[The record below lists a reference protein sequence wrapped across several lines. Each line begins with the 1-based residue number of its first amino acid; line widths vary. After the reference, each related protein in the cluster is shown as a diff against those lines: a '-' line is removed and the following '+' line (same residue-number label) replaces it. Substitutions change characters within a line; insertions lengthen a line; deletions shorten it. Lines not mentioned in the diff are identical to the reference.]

1 MRNWLNGKWI
11 VLSGASGGIGREL
24 TKLLIL
30 KYGAKVLG
38 IGRSEQKMLSLKKE
52 LGHNSDKFE
61 FKLFDVGDYNG
72 WLDFKDYLIENK
84 IEPILLIN
92 NAGAF
97 PSFNTVLKSE
107 IDVFE
112 KIMQTNYFASVYAVD
127 VISPLLKGTLNKK
140 GKKKDLP
147 AIFNIASAAS
157 LCTVV
162 GTSAYSASKAALKGY
177 TEALQMEEK
186 GKFYVGVAY
195 PGTTAT
201 DLFRFDEN
209 TKNSA
214 LDYVAMPAYK
224 MASKIARKII
234 KKRKRSILGWDAKLM
249 NFTAKFMPVKGL
261 FIIRFVM
268 KISKSKVFSNVFD
281 YAPKKD
287 EKR

>member
-1 MRNWLNGKWI
+1 MRNWLNDKWV
-11 VLSGASGGIGREL
+11 VLSGASGGIGKEL
-24 TKLLIL
+24 TKILIL

-52 LGHNSDKFE
+52 LGEHSSKFE

-72 WLDFKDYLIENK
+72 WLNLKDYIIENK

-107 IDVFE
+107 TDVFE
-112 KIMQTNYFASVYAVD
+112 KIMQTNYFAAVYAVD
-127 VISPLLKGTLNKK
+127 VISPLLKGTLNRK
-140 GKKKDLP
+140 GKTKDLP
-147 AIFNIASAAS
+147 AIYNIASAAS

-177 TEALQMEEK
+177 TEALQLEEK
-186 GKFYVGVAY
+186 DNFYVGVAY

-201 DLFRFDEN
+201 DLFRLDEN

-214 LDYVAMPAYK
+214 IDHIAMPACK
-224 MASKIARKII
+224 MANKIARKII
-234 KKRKRSILGWDAKLM
+234 KKRKRAVLGWDAKLM
-249 NFTAKFMPVKGL
+249 NFIAKFMPVKGL
-261 FIIRFVM
+261 FIIRRVM
-268 KISKSKVFSNVFD
+268 KVSKSKVFSNVFENV
-281 YAPKKD
+281 PKNN
-287 EKR
+287 E